1 MKVISFFSYKGG
13 AGRSTLAYNVI
24 PLLAANHIRP
34 TSESPMIVIDTDVDS
49 CGMSY
54 LLRAEDKVTDTNCLQ
69 YLLHNGIETKKYPSI
84 SEHPF
89 LSQLIPVGNAYGY
102 PVNDAILL
110 LPAMDNKN
118 IDKDSKS
125 NYSDANNSFYEKL
138 ESFINVCDRF
148 FDIPAIVLDSS
159 VGNTATANISN
170 YAANVVVCCMR
181 PTIQFVNG
189 TRRFFTAVEDGDKS
203 IGEEKTVIFV
213 PNVIPKYSTTI
224 NGVTY
229 PGYAIDKI
237 SGNFESS
244 FGGSDL
250 RHKYILDMLDR
261 EEFGIPAVDRF
272 MWQEDQLY
280 SIEKDKLMDDEKEAL
295 ERYKKL
301 ARIIDEVE
309 TD

>member
-34 TSESPMIVIDTDVDS
+34 TAESPMIVIDTDVDS
-49 CGMSY
+49 CGM
-54 LLRAEDKVTDTNCLQ
+54 LRAEDKVTDTNCLQ

-118 IDKDSKS
+118 IDKESKS

>member
-24 PLLAANHIRP
+24 PLLAANHIKP
-34 TSESPMIVIDTDVDS
+34 TAESPMIVVDTDVDS

-69 YLLHNGIETKKYPSI
+69 YLLHNGIDTKNYDSI
-84 SEHPF
+84 SDHPF
-89 LSQLIPVGNAYGY
+89 LGQLIPVGNAFGYGI
-102 PVNDAILL
+102 NEAILL
-110 LPAMDNKN
+110 LPAKDNKN
-118 IDKDSKS
+118 IDKDAKS
-125 NYSDANNSFYEKL
+125 NYSDTNNSFFEKL
-138 ESFINVCDRF
+138 NSFINVCERRF
-148 FDIPAIVLDSS
+148 DVPAIVLDSS

-224 NGVTY
+224 NGVQY
-229 PGYAIDKI
+229 PGFAVDKI
-237 SGNFESS
+237 NNNFESS
-244 FGGSDL
+244 FGGDDL
-250 RHKYILDMLDR
+250 RHNYILDMLDR

-272 MWQEDQLY
+272 MWQEDQLFA
-280 SIEKDKLMDDEKEAL
+280 IDKDKLMDDEKVAL

-309 TD
+309 ID